1 MQGSV
6 LGAATAVFLR
16 RLFLFGAGLGLDLS
30 SGADTLACETELERK
45 CKLDV
50 SQSSVIF
57 PAGPLLTLAPP
68 PVQLQQ

>member
-6 LGAATAVFLR
+6 LGAAAEFLR

-30 SGADTLACETELERK
+30 SGVDTWVCETELEGK

-50 SQSSVIF
+50 SHSSIIF
-57 PAGPLLTLAPP
+57 PTGPLLTLAPL
-68 PVQLQQ
+68 PVQVQQ